1 MRFLK
6 SSFMSKHFVHV
17 YIKLTRAGFFLKDRL
32 DFFRSDLSSN
42 KVPQS
47 IVRSLT
53 RGRQKVTV
61 TVFEDQF
68 RFNNAWRQTGVICLE
83 TVLKV
88 LHFTCNCI
96 QNNNSSVHYYWRI
109 NARVTMETNQS
120 FNCVYWPNVKAL
132 LKSFLSI
139 WFW

>member
-1 MRFLK
+1 MNMRFLK

-61 TVFEDQF
+61 TIFEDQY
-68 RFNNAWRQTGVICLE
+68 RFNNA
-83 TVLKV
+83 
-88 LHFTCNCI
+88 
-96 QNNNSSVHYYWRI
+96 
-109 NARVTMETNQS
+109 
-120 FNCVYWPNVKAL
+120 
-132 LKSFLSI
+132 
-139 WFW
+139 